1 MAKVPVVRNMD
12 TGRRAFRVLG
22 LPVQFVAVVVVSAAL
37 VIYLGAWAA
46 DSNIE
51 ARAAAFGAPTIQA
64 SGQAPASLHQLPS
77 DAESES
83 WESAFLW
90 VCPLH

>member
-1 MAKVPVVRNMD
+1 MSEVQVFQD
-12 TGRRAFRVLG
+12 QDGGRKAFRVFG
-22 LPVQFVAVVVVSAAL
+22 LPIQFVVVMAISAAS

-51 ARAAAFGAPTIQA
+51 ARTVAFGAPIIPTAGDSSVA
-64 SGQAPASLHQLPS
+64 SHRLPADS
-77 DAESES
+77 DSES